1 MRPGSFHDG
10 AIASR
15 VFPRSRRCP
24 GTSHTASRTRTQHTR
39 MQTPPHTQK
48 GLRHPYRRPSYN
60 PDAYRKGPLLA
71 SKNSSGKRCVRR
83 SEQAIQ
89 GRLGQRRARVSPV
102 SHVRTAAPWIENKR
116 AIDTR
121 WRGRHVRRTRR
132 MKPMPYRRDGGE
144 RGIAADLRANASARP
159 LSRETRTRRR
169 SHRSESVDGTIV
181 APRGVFEKV

>member
-1 MRPGSFHDG
+1 MRSNRVARLPTQRDTLGRPIRRPGQERSTRG
-10 AIASR
+10 CKR
-15 VFPRSRRCP
+15 PRIRKKAC
-24 GTSHTASRTRTQHTR
+24 GTPTA
-39 MQTPPHTQK
+39 
-48 GLRHPYRRPSYN
+48 GLLYN

-181 APRGVFEKV
+181 APHGVFEKV